1 MSVLH
6 LLREILHLV
15 SFLDQSYLRRTL
27 LPETY
32 WIWVSPL
39 LKQSRY
45 TWWTWTEMNCNVVLL
60 LQFSFLFLN
69 FHLKLLFLRVWRNT
83 CLLVNDDNPVRQSGN
98 LDVWGEELEQK
109 LGVWLR
115 AAHITQPIQIF
126 SFQKKYNCGFMQIL
140 SHASHKCM
148 YVEIHSHF
156 QKHSP
161 ASAHITQPIQMYV
174 LNKYI
179 CKLDELLS
187 RVHTNHSIASVRK
200 LLPNKC
206 ILVSGKIHFWI
217 VVEVLKY
224 CVSCLRRFPAC

>member
-1 MSVLH
+1 MIIQCASLA
-6 LLREILHLV
+6 
-15 SFLDQSYLRRTL
+15 
-27 LPETY
+27 
-32 WIWVSPL
+32 
-39 LKQSRY
+39 
-45 TWWTWTEMNCNVVLL
+45 TWTFEERSWNRNLASDCALL
-60 LQFSFLFLN
+60 TS
-69 FHLKLLFLRVWRNT
+69 H
-83 CLLVNDDNPVRQSGN
+83 NPYKCILS
-98 LDVWGEELEQK
+98 
-109 LGVWLR
+109 
-115 AAHITQPIQIF
+115 P
-126 SFQKKYNCGFMQIL
+126 KKYDCEFVQIL
-140 SHASHKCM
+140 SHASHKCLC
-148 YVEIHSHF
+148 VEIHSHF

-161 ASAHITQPIQMYV
+161 ASTHITQPINMYV